1 MNRGKKGRKK
11 NTFNLYFYQLSS
23 LTANLGEMYESNEAM
38 TSDSDEEICV
48 PAAANINRPSRQRVL
63 PQKFRE
69 SSVQIEVPTVDLSS

>member
-1 MNRGKKGRKK
+1 
-11 NTFNLYFYQLSS
+11 
-23 LTANLGEMYESNEAM
+23 MYESNEAM
-38 TSDSDEEICV
+38 TSDSDEEIRV